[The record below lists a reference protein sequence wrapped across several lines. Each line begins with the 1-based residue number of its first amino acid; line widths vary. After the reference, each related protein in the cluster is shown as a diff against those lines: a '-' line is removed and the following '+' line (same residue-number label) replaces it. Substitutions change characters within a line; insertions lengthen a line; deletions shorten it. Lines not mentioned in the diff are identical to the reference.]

1 MKIGTKAYFRRL
13 LLAAASPTL
22 KLNRQYRRG
31 VDLLAENAALSFRV
45 GRQDRQTGKP
55 LAEWPF
61 ISETAP
67 EMLIGSMALCE
78 QAYRLGYR
86 ALE

>member
-55 LAEWPF
+55 LGRSHWEV
-61 ISETAP
+61 
-67 EMLIGSMALCE
+67 GST
-78 QAYRLGYR
+78 QRLSPR
-86 ALE
+86 I